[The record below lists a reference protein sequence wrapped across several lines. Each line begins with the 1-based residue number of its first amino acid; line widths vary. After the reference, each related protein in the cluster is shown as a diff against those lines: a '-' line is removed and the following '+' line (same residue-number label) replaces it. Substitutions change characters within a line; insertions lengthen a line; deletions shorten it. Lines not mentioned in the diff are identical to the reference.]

1 MGRDLPN
8 GGGTVISLRSA
19 TLAALVTMCCTF
31 VLRTAG
37 TLSPTLFTDL
47 TMAWFAVVVRL
58 LAGMALVLFF
68 VVFLRNYVR
77 GKRSLLREATLWAI
91 VGTVIALLPTVKHLL
106 HQSHVYPV
114 ESLIWSHQLE
124 PLASLLGNAG
134 MLGFFIVL
142 RRDLGGDLRRELSGD
157 VLAGAVQRKQHG
169 PRLARATTRA
179 AIGCGVF
186 VLLNVVTF
194 ANYFASGG
202 LGWLVESTRPIV
214 PLLYLVVTVAFAAL
228 ASFFFVLYREEANRL
243 ARTSQGE
250 LTPG

>member
-8 GGGTVISLRSA
+8 GGSIVISLRSA

-47 TMAWFAVVVRL
+47 TMVWFAVVVRL
-58 LAGMALVLFF
+58 LAGMALLLFF

-106 HQSHVYPV
+106 HMSHIYPV

-202 LGWLVESTRPIV
+202 LGWLVESTRPIA

-228 ASFFFVLYREEANRL
+228 ASFFFVLYREAANRL